1 MRPFAERSDNT
12 PDQPDANVHSTI
24 RMTVQEAAAAL
35 GITVEAVRGRMH
47 RGKYGREKSEDG
59 RVLVVLSPDQLPNSR
74 ERSQAT
80 GPNVQSESYER
91 LVDQSAHFSERLVER
106 EDLVEELRDW
116 ISYLERLLD
125 QEREARTEE
134 RRRHDT
140 LLATLMQRIP
150 ELETATEQRGSPD
163 TASQDLGN
171 GDSEEDQEKPAKHRS
186 WLYRFFFGP

>member
-12 PDQPDANVHSTI
+12 PDQPDANFQSTV

-47 RGKYGREKSEDG
+47 RSKYGREKSEDG

-80 GPNVQSESYER
+80 EPNVQSESYER
-91 LVDQSAHFSERLVER
+91 SVDQSAHVPERLVER
-106 EDLVEELRDW
+106 EDLVEELRDR

-150 ELETATEQRGSPD
+150 ELETAPEQRGSPD

-171 GDSEEDQEKPAKHRS
+171 GGSEEGSREAGKAS
-186 WLYRFFFGP
+186 LVAV